1 MVNVKPMDQDGKD
14 LEWYALGS
22 VLLLKLTGIFHNSIR
37 RIKKTECQVQVYRPF
52 GNTVSL
58 DKKFLK
64 WQGDD
69 NH

>member
-1 MVNVKPMDQDGKD
+1 MVCTWQCVIAEIDRDFSQLD
-14 LEWYALGS
+14 
-22 VLLLKLTGIFHNSIR
+22 TTH
-37 RIKKTECQVQVYRPF
+37 KKTECQVQVYRPC